1 MASTE
6 NSTNPI
12 ITNSSSST
20 GQAFARME
28 DPSLKFIL
36 SEQ

>member
-12 ITNSSSST
+12 ITNSSSSI

-28 DPSLKFIL
+28 DQSLKFIL